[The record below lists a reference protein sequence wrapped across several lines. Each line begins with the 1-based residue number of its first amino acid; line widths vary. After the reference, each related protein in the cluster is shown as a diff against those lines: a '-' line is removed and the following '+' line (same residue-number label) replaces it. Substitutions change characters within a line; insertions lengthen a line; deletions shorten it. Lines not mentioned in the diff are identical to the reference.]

1 MTPTCAGRARR
12 RCQADAG
19 VDARG
24 QARPGSDDRDVR
36 PTAGESEARSQRK
49 PGCRSTSSARSPG
62 PRTAPWRRPGR
73 DRDGNGQNA
82 GERWSGSRDPDG
94 SRPPNSSATIRR
106 GLSGSAASGCLG
118 QADRVAESPREFDG
132 AKWDRRVW
140 LAGVVVIGFG
150 AVSWL
155 ACSPSSMTLPTVRV
169 VYVVLGIVFA
179 VIAVR
184 FATRVGRRSADGAIL
199 RTQTRPPRAG
209 PVERACRVGRGGGI
223 GSVSAGSV
231 WERTCG
237 SLDAAR

>member
-1 MTPTCAGRARR
+1 MPAGR
-12 RCQADAG
+12 
-19 VDARG
+19 
-24 QARPGSDDRDVR
+24 PGPAATTEMFVPPLGS
-36 PTAGESEARSQRK
+36 PSSIQRK

-82 GERWSGSRDPDG
+82 GERWSGSWDPDG
-94 SRPPNSSATIRR
+94 SRHPNSSATIRR

-118 QADRVAESPREFDG
+118 QADRVAESPAEFDG

-155 ACSPSSMTLPTVRV
+155 ARAVVDDLAPWVRV

-184 FATRVGRRSADGAIL
+184 FATRARSAK
-199 RTQTRPPRAG
+199 R
-209 PVERACRVGRGGGI
+209 
-223 GSVSAGSV
+223 
-231 WERTCG
+231 
-237 SLDAAR
+237 